1 MRLGCINQARLTWQ
15 AIRQTGVT
23 CAGWVAVQ
31 LAPERCDYK
40 ANLAYLCTCLDIPL
54 LGEMPYQA
62 EADFDFLAKQLHLE
76 HFDGL
81 LYGYQDINKR

>member
-1 MRLGCINQARLTWQ
+1 
-15 AIRQTGVT
+15 
-23 CAGWVAVQ
+23 
-31 LAPERCDYK
+31 
-40 ANLAYLCTCLDIPL
+40 LDIPL